1 MNEHAVR
8 RLKEDF
14 MGQNWEPVYREDDLD
29 KAYEKF
35 LNIFKTVYD
44 RNCPRMRYK
53 NKKNY
58 SERPW
63 MSKGLQN
70 ACKKKN
76 VLYKQF
82 IKDRSKK
89 AEEKYKTYKNKLT
102 EILRRCKK
110 LYYSKILED
119 NKNNIR
125 GTWNILNKLIRNSSR
140 RCNYPQY
147 FMDNDTQVNK
157 LEDVVEKFNR
167 FFVNVGPSLAG
178 GICTDDTSVT
188 INNNTIERNMSSMFL
203 KPIAEEEIIE
213 IVNKCGNKTS
223 SDSDGITMTTVKW
236 VIEGICKPLTHIFN
250 MSFRLGQFPNNMKI
264 AKVIPLYKS
273 GDKHNLT
280 NYRPIS
286 LLSQFSKILEKLFNN
301 RLDTFIDKHNILS
314 DCQYGFRSKRSTSLA
329 ITDLMED
336 ITSAMDEKKY
346 TMGIFIDLKKA
357 FDTVNHE
364 LLMDK
369 LDKYGIRGMVGK
381 WIRSYL
387 TQRRQFVRLGEYQ
400 SSELNIVCGVP
411 QGSVLGPKL
420 FILYIND
427 ICKVSETVKMVLF
440 ADDTTIW
447 ASDEN
452 LQQLSVRVS
461 EEFGKIKKWCD
472 NNLLSLNLEKT
483 KYMVFGNRRPHNELQ
498 LRIGGANIERVYEIK
513 FLGVMVDDRL
523 SWKSHIRHVRN
534 KMAKNISILARVRHM
549 LDVKALRILYCSLI
563 LPYLEYGVENWG
575 NTYRSSLQPLYILQK
590 RAIRVVHKMG
600 YRDHT
605 NVVFIRSKL
614 LKFFDLVEYKT
625 AVFMYK
631 ARNNLLPGGI
641 QKLFGERE
649 GGYNLRGHLNLKVH
663 AIRTTKK
670 RFCISISGVKLWNN
684 LTVDMKNS
692 TRIKEFKYKYK
703 CMCYTRYMQ
712 E

>member
-1 MNEHAVR
+1 
-8 RLKEDF
+8 
-14 MGQNWEPVYREDDLD
+14 
-29 KAYEKF
+29 
-35 LNIFKTVYD
+35 
-44 RNCPRMRYK
+44 
-53 NKKNY
+53 
-58 SERPW
+58 
-63 MSKGLQN
+63 
-70 ACKKKN
+70 
-76 VLYKQF
+76 
-82 IKDRSKK
+82 
-89 AEEKYKTYKNKLT
+89 
-102 EILRRCKK
+102 
-110 LYYSKILED
+110 
-119 NKNNIR
+119 
-125 GTWNILNKLIRNSSR
+125 
-140 RCNYPQY
+140 
-147 FMDNDTQVNK
+147 MDNDTQVNK
-157 LEDVVEKFNR
+157 LEDVAEKFNR

-203 KPIAEEEIIE
+203 KPIAEKEIIE

-286 LLSQFSKILEKLFNN
+286 LLSQFSKILKKLFNN

-314 DCQYGFRSKRSTSLA
+314 DCQYGCRSKRSTSLA

-369 LDKYGIRGMVGK
+369 LEKYGIRGMVGK

-427 ICKVSETVKMVLF
+427 IGKVSETVKMVLF

-523 SWKSHIRHVRN
+523 SWKSHIRHVQH
-534 KMAKNISILARVRHM
+534 KIAKNISILARVRHM

-703 CMCYTRYMQ
+703 CMCYTRYLQ